1 MTAID
6 RELIKDGVQ
15 DDDAKQSEESDSV
28 RFARIPRR
36 FSKVESCPETRLTYC
51 GKQERF
57 GTSKWMHGLSN
68 YVVVDASVLIKWLV
82 DEKDSDSAQI
92 LLEEWIAQEL

>member
-1 MTAID
+1 
-6 RELIKDGVQ
+6 
-15 DDDAKQSEESDSV
+15 
-28 RFARIPRR
+28 
-36 FSKVESCPETRLTYC
+36 
-51 GKQERF
+51 
-57 GTSKWMHGLSN
+57 MHGLSN